1 MNVTESRVLRLD
13 REGTNSQLQ
22 PMTAAAR
29 DGYVRC
35 MDPDPND
42 LQESTPGS
50 SGPDRAEGG
59 MGVSSERTGPTGP
72 GQDTTDG
79 IRDTSTDDAAT
90 PREEL
95 PPEQRPDVDE
105 ENPEGIEPK
114 AGYPSR
120 DPRSD
125 T

>member
-1 MNVTESRVLRLD
+1 MST
-13 REGTNSQLQ
+13 
-22 PMTAAAR
+22 P
-29 DGYVRC
+29 
-35 MDPDPND
+35 DPDD

-72 GQDTTDG
+72 GQYITDG
-79 IRDTSTDDAAT
+79 LRDTSPEDVDV
-90 PREEL
+90 PREVL

-105 ENPEGIEPK
+105 ENPQGIEPK
-114 AGYPSR
+114 AGYPSL

-125 T
+125 